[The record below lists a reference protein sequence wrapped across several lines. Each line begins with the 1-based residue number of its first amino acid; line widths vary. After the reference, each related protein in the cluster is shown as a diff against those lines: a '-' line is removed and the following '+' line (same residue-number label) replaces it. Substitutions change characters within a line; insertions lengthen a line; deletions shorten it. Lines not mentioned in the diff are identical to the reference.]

1 MKIRKKLIGQMKI
14 EGIEESRISRF
25 SMSPRAIIV
34 DLSLINLQRGS
45 SVASRK
51 SIKGRRCQSAIV
63 DSSHVAI
70 IIHLGSN
77 YFANYLGRLA
87 RGGFFQATTT
97 IIRVMLRGER
107 GGRAGGGGGG
117 RGKVRAGGRGGWR
130 LLSGHINVNFHPG
143 SRRTYLQ
150 SKLLATKAAASVV
163 AGPAGEGGG
172 WEKVKEEGHRYRG
185 EKMLQYALLRYY

>member
-107 GGRAGGGGGG
+107 GGRAGGGG
-117 RGKVRAGGRGGWR
+117 WE
-130 LLSGHINVNFHPG
+130 
-143 SRRTYLQ
+143 
-150 SKLLATKAAASVV
+150 
-163 AGPAGEGGG
+163 GEG
-172 WEKVKEEGHRYRG
+172 
-185 EKMLQYALLRYY
+185 